1 MVSVAASVMVA
12 ILATVIIR
20 TVTTTAVSVAAAVMV
35 TILSTVSVA
44 TAVMVAVPRA
54 VVLVVTAIPGGRGRG
69 GRRGGAGVALKLEA
83 EIPGAIWVVGAGERA
98 VLGASRV
105 GLRCG
110 GARVVGGRREDGV
123 DDGEERAHEVVG
135 ELGAVGL
142 ELGVEF
148 GDGGRLA
155 AELGDELGQ
164 HLVAD
169 ADVRLQLRAHL
180 GDER

>member
-12 ILATVIIR
+12 ILATVIIG
-20 TVTTTAVSVAAAVMV
+20 TVTTTAVSVAAAFMV

-98 VLGASRV
+98 ELGAS
-105 GLRCG
+105 
-110 GARVVGGRREDGV
+110 GA
-123 DDGEERAHEVVG
+123 
-135 ELGAVGL
+135 
-142 ELGVEF
+142 
-148 GDGGRLA
+148 
-155 AELGDELGQ
+155 
-164 HLVAD
+164 
-169 ADVRLQLRAHL
+169 
-180 GDER
+180 